1 MSPKILRLFSILLL
15 LVSVFIISSCDVV
28 DGLEKGGLSSEGSE
42 IETKVHYK
50 GIPVL
55 LESKLNFT
63 LDLTET
69 VYTTSS
75 DKINFR
81 IRAKEPSRYMG
92 RGDKWQLYR
101 IENEEA
107 LLIGEISHEIALE
120 YTALDGEEYIERDE
134 YLLIKSLCGSSNLTV
149 GKYCLVHPIQAPDEN
164 GYYQTYSGALM
175 YFEVVE

>member
-1 MSPKILRLFSILLL
+1 MKKILYVILALCVVFSAFTL
-15 LVSVFIISSCDVV
+15 SSCEDDVPL
-28 DGLEKGGLSSEGSE
+28 DTSGEERSSESSE
-42 IETKVHYK
+42 IEIYS
-50 GIPVL
+50 GIPEL
-55 LESKLNFT
+55 RNDMLKFT
-63 LDLTET
+63 LELTQT

-81 IRAKEPSRYMG
+81 IRAKEPSEFLV

-107 LLIGEISHEIALE
+107 LLIGEIGWEPVIE
-120 YTALDGEEYIERDE
+120 YTALDGEEYIERDS
-134 YLLIKSLCGSSNLTV
+134 YLSIKSLCGSEILTV
-149 GKYCLVHPIQAPDEN
+149 GKYCLVYPIQAPDEN